1 MRPDRSC
8 VVGTRPYL
16 NIFQLNS
23 CARVLLSLFHR
34 PYTFTHSTLK
44 RTLPFGRARLH
55 ITLSYTLIQ
64 RISPQ
69 QCTQQLASPIVCTH
83 TPNRLYNSRVT
94 HTSPTSSAHNMD
106 DLVLDDP
113 RSWLEEGLQDT
124 DLAAR
129 PPQRTWCVQLGWSL
143 RERCPTTST
152 WHNLCSEPR
161 FTGASW
167 LVPAHPWLSS
177 LCLYGTI
184 LGVLCNISR

>member
-1 MRPDRSC
+1 M
-8 VVGTRPYL
+8 
-16 NIFQLNS
+16 
-23 CARVLLSLFHR
+23 LSLFHR

-124 DLAAR
+124 RSPPTAANLVCSVGLVLA
-129 PPQRTWCVQLGWSL
+129 RTVSYHFDVAQSLLGTTLYRCVVASSCSPVVVISMSL
-143 RERCPTTST
+143 WYYSWRSMQYISLKIPYP
-152 WHNLCSEPR
+152 LMPR
-161 FTGASW
+161 TIPEIEKLRRRITHASR
-167 LVPAHPWLSS
+167 
-177 LCLYGTI
+177 G
-184 LGVLCNISR
+184 